1 MKKKYKKK
9 KKLFDGVLG
18 GGGVVWGLGARG
30 TQESHFRDE
39 KMGIC
44 PAGSGGKSWKY
55 RLIDQIP

>member
-1 MKKKYKKK
+1 MTKKN
-9 KKLFDGVLG
+9 DGVLG

-44 PAGSGGKSWKY
+44 PAGSGGKS
-55 RLIDQIP
+55 